1 MNSYEFIG
9 QPPEVFNA
17 VFEGLYAHLK
27 RVGINVN
34 GKVYV
39 GRFVHNDKLV
49 WLLMNKEND
58 AVMYA
63 EYNAE
68 KNELNCR
75 RINIVEIDYKI
86 PEPKSDPVDSFQHVN
101 WSGLFRQMDEIKDK
115 SADAPNNISEY
126 FRTLHESKS
135 KQEPKCEDL
144 CSMMHIHADIS
155 GEKIKEFLD
164 KGWYSL
170 KEDIDKKK
178 AETLKRLREQM
189 NEYMPQPTLK
199 SIINSSI
206 DEIMSELASMKH
218 AGRQNMDKIER
229 VYKAAMNEFKKND

>member
-1 MNSYEFIG
+1 MNSYEFMS
-9 QPPEVFNA
+9 QHPESFNA
-17 VFEGLYAHLK
+17 VFEGLYAYLK

-39 GRFVHNDKLV
+39 GKFAHNDRLA
-49 WLLMNKEND
+49 WLLLNKD
-58 AVMYA
+58 DDPMMYT
-63 EYNAE
+63 EYNAD

-75 RINIVEIDYKI
+75 RINILEIDYKI

-115 SADAPNNISEY
+115 STDAPNKISEH

-135 KQEPKCEDL
+135 KPEQKCKPFPFMERKEAEASAK
-144 CSMMHIHADIS
+144 SMNDWMD
-155 GEKIKEFLD
+155 ECMKKFKESHTVPRMTWDDVF
-164 KGWYSL
+164 
-170 KEDIDKKK
+170 KELMESK
-178 AETLKRLREQM
+178 
-189 NEYMPQPTLK
+189 PQPTLK
-199 SIINSSI
+199 SIINSSM